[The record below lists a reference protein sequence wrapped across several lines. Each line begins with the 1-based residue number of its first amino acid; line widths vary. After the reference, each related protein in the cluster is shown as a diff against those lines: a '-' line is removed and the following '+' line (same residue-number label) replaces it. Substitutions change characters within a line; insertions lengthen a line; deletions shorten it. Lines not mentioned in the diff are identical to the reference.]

1 MYYTRK
7 YRSDSICI
15 IKFVYVYLKI
25 YSWTSS
31 LYLPIKW
38 LGDMPVKLKNNVSF
52 IWIAVH
58 GLSWSM
64 RSDRSCW
71 RQKEC
76 KEVEMQK
83 EFKWKQDKS
92 FLRDMYLLR
101 AMWYGY
107 HRKLPMLCKQKQYI
121 SWVVAK
127 KKSWC

>member
-1 MYYTRK
+1 
-7 YRSDSICI
+7 
-15 IKFVYVYLKI
+15 
-25 YSWTSS
+25 
-31 LYLPIKW
+31 
-38 LGDMPVKLKNNVSF
+38 MPVKLKNKVSF
-52 IWIAVH
+52 IWIAVPR
-58 GLSWSM
+58 LSWSM

-127 KKSWC
+127 KKVLVLNMSFNLTCKLLLQKRLCLFSITKKRLCFSFLLFHITR